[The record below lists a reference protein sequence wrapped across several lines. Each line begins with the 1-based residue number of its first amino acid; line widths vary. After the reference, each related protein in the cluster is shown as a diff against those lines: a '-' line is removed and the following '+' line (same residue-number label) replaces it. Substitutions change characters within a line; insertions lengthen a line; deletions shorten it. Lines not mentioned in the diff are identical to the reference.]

1 MLYDKTLEFEQHKDE
16 PVRYNRDTYVKTI
29 AAMNKVEE
37 IKKERQMK
45 FWRQRMAISKDN
57 NRKAVI
63 NELKKHAKLIKNP
76 AVKERIQEKI
86 KADEQRMS
94 MRNKRVSKLHELL
107 ENDKEESEL
116 EEQEDFIEESV
127 DEAEANE

>member
-1 MLYDKTLEFEQHKDE
+1 MYDKTLEFEQHKDE
-16 PVRYNRDTYVKTI
+16 PVRYNRDIYVKTI

-127 DEAEANE
+127 DEAENNE